1 MLRGRYVRSP
11 TKTADLSKM
20 ESLVTIQRY
29 DLNGKRLS
37 QVLVH
42 SGIAYVAGQTAI
54 DRTKDVSGQT
64 AEVLAKIDGLL
75 LKAGSDKSRILF
87 AQIWLKNAVK
97 DFAAL
102 NSVWEDWIPS
112 DALPARATVE
122 ANLAAD
128 NILVEIAVQAA
139 VG

>member
-1 MLRGRYVRSP
+1 
-11 TKTADLSKM
+11 M

-42 SGIAYVAGQTAI
+42 NGVAYVAGQTAT
-54 DRTKDVSGQT
+54 DRTKDVSVQT

-75 LKAGSDKSRILF
+75 AKAGSDKSRILF
-87 AQIWLKNAVK
+87 AQVWLKNVVK

-122 ANLAAD
+122 ANLAAE

>member
-1 MLRGRYVRSP
+1 
-11 TKTADLSKM
+11 
-20 ESLVTIQRY
+20 VTIQRY
-29 DLNGKRLS
+29 DLNGKRLA
-37 QVLVH
+37 QAVVH
-42 SGIAYVAGQTAI
+42 NGIAYVAGQTAT
-54 DRTKDVSGQT
+54 DRTKDVYGQT

-75 LKAGSDKSRILF
+75 AKAGSDKSRILF
-87 AQIWLKNAVK
+87 AQVWLKHVVK

-122 ANLAAD
+122 SNLAAD
-128 NILVEIAVQAA
+128 NIVVEIAVQAA

>member
-1 MLRGRYVRSP
+1 
-11 TKTADLSKM
+11 
-20 ESLVTIQRY
+20 VTIQRY
-29 DLNGKRLS
+29 DLNGKRLA
-37 QVLVH
+37 QAVVH
-42 SGIAYVAGQTAI
+42 NGIAYVAGQTAT
-54 DRTKDVSGQT
+54 DRTKDVYGQA

-75 LKAGSDKSRILF
+75 AKAGSDKSRILF
-87 AQIWLKNAVK
+87 AQVWLKHVVK

-102 NSVWEDWIPS
+102 NSIWEDWIPS

-122 ANLAAD
+122 ANLAAG